1 MKNINL
7 QYFIYKT
14 AAVGFFLFLL
24 LGFSFYFVYFKQTE
38 LYEEQQAY
46 LYEYK
51 LADELRQTSDDQT
64 RFARLFV
71 ATGNERFARY
81 YTEVVAIRNGTQ
93 ARPEKYEMIYWDL
106 LVPQGQK
113 PRPDRKATAWQDLV
127 RKSKLDQE
135 AQNLLYEAEKQCN
148 NLMFTELTA
157 INAAQGLFDDGKGNF
172 VIKKETDFSLAKR
185 LLFDQGYLFQKSV
198 IMRSLDKYF
207 DRIEKKNTENTLLHE
222 NQISYGFLGIF
233 SGVFGIMGLLWY
245 SVVNLRN
252 GLILPLQ
259 EATKQSTQ
267 IAEGEILQEKIKT
280 AHLNS
285 MIHDLLKAIS
295 QIKLGISHKADFVE
309 AVSAGNLNSHYEP
322 AGQKDSLGF
331 ALVKMQTNLQEIT
344 ESERKRNWA
353 NSGIAD
359 FAETLRNIKELEP
372 LCEQALSKL
381 IKYLSAN
388 QGGIFVQFDTSGDA
402 HLRLVAAYAY
412 ERKKFLQKRVE
423 LGEGL
428 VGQIFLEGETLNIV
442 EVPENYLTIT
452 SGLGEALP
460 KNILLV
466 PMKNSSQQT
475 IGVLELANF
484 RPFEPYEVE
493 FVEKVAEI
501 VGSNILD
508 MKRAIKVQKLL
519 QESQLQAQNLRTQ
532 EEEMRQNVEELMAM
546 HEELQRKEVEYKEK
560 IVELETQLAN
570 INPKNPP
577 ETK

>member
-14 AAVGFFLFLL
+14 TAVGFIFLL
-24 LGFSFYFVYFKQTE
+24 LLSISAYFVYFKQTK
-38 LYEEQQAY
+38 LYEEQQQY

-64 RFARLFV
+64 RFARLFI

-81 YTEVVAIRNGTQ
+81 YMEVVSIRNGTQ

-106 LVPQGQK
+106 LIPQGQK

-185 LLFDQGYLFQKSV
+185 LLFDQAYLFQKSV

-207 DRIEKKNTENTLLHE
+207 DRIEKKNIENTRLNKNH
-222 NQISYGFLGIF
+222 ISYGFLGIF
-233 SGVFGIMGLLWY
+233 LGIFGIIALLWY
-245 SVVNLRN
+245 SMINIRN
-252 GLILPLQ
+252 GLIMPLQ
-259 EATKQSTQ
+259 AATKQTIQ
-267 IAEGEILQEKIKT
+267 IAAGEIRHEHSEKDDSKG
-280 AHLNS
+280 
-285 MIHDLLKAIS
+285 MIQDLLKAIR
-295 QIKLGISHKADFVE
+295 QIKLAISHKSEFIE
-309 AVSAGNLNSHYEP
+309 AVSAGNLNSDYKP
-322 AGQKDSLGF
+322 AGEKDSLGF
-331 ALVKMQTNLQEIT
+331 ALVKMQHNLQEIT
-344 ESERKRNWA
+344 ENERKRNWT

-359 FAETLRNIKELEP
+359 FAETLRNVKELEP

-388 QGGIFVQFDTSGDA
+388 QGGIFVQYDSSTDA

-428 VGQIFLEGETLNIV
+428 VGQIFLEGETLNMV
-442 EVPENYLTIT
+442 EVPDNYLAIT
-452 SGLGEALP
+452 SGLGDALP
-460 KNILLV
+460 RNILLV
-466 PMKNSSQQT
+466 PMKNNNKQI

-493 FVEKVAEI
+493 FVEKIAEI

-508 MKRAIKVQKLL
+508 MKRAAKVQKLL
-519 QESQLQAQNLRTQ
+519 QESQTQAQNLRTQ

-560 IVELETQLAN
+560 IVELESKIAN
-570 INPKNPP
+570 FSAK
-577 ETK
+577 KAQ

>member
-1 MKNINL
+1 MKNTTL
-7 QYFIYKT
+7 QYFIYKNI
-14 AAVGFFLFLL
+14 AIGFVFIFLCVV
-24 LGFSFYFVYFKQTE
+24 SVYFIYSEQTE
-38 LYEEQQAY
+38 LYAEQQQY

-113 PRPDRKATAWQDLV
+113 PRPDRKAMAWQDLV

-135 AQNLLYEAEKQCN
+135 LQNLLYEAEKQCN
-148 NLMFTELTA
+148 QLMFTELSA

-172 VIKKETDFSLAKR
+172 VIKKESDFALAKR
-185 LLFDQGYLFQKSV
+185 LLFDQAYLFQKSI

-207 DRIEKKNTENTLLHE
+207 TSIEKKNIEKILLLK
-222 NQISYGFLGIF
+222 NYVSYGFLG
-233 SGVFGIMGLLWY
+233 VFFGFFGLISLLWY
-245 SVVNLRN
+245 SLVTFHKRLV
-252 GLILPLQ
+252 LPLRV
-259 EATKQSTQ
+259 ATGQTIKISEGD
-267 IAEGEILQEKIKT
+267 ILAEENGEKFPKSMVNDLVKAIQKIK
-280 AHLNS
+280 LS
-285 MIHDLLKAIS
+285 V
-295 QIKLGISHKADFVE
+295 GHKSEFVE
-309 AVSAGNLNSHYEP
+309 AVSKGNLKKHYEP
-322 AGQKDSLGF
+322 AGEKDTFGF
-331 ALVKMQTNLQEIT
+331 ALLRMQKHLQDISEN
-344 ESERKRNWA
+344 ERKRNWA

-359 FAETLRNIKELEP
+359 FVDTLRNIKDLDL
-372 LCEQALSKL
+372 LCEEALRKL
-381 IKYLSAN
+381 IKYLEAN
-388 QGGIFVQFDTSGDA
+388 QGGIFVQYDTYGDP

-428 VGQIFLEGETLNIV
+428 IGQIFMEAETLNMV
-442 EVPENYLTIT
+442 EVPDNYVTIT

-466 PMKNSSQQT
+466 PMKNNNKQT
-475 IGVLELANF
+475 VGVLELASF
-484 RPFEPYEVE
+484 HPFEPYQVE

-501 VGSNILD
+501 VGSSILD
-508 MKRAIKVQKLL
+508 MKRASKVQKLL

-560 IVELETQLAN
+560 IAYLETQIADLGSL
-570 INPKNPP
+570 KVYS
-577 ETK
+577 